1 MSDPTTINGRD
12 TDHPALMAC
21 PATRQKPAPTMRMP
35 GHAPTD
41 VGVRLRDPDEWRE
54 HALAEGPMRDSNDAV
69 VHQNSLVLLGR
80 PSARTRHSRPDA
92 GRHRRDRSQRA
103 RVLAGRLRESVLA
116 PQAGTT
122 VAIGIGVLMSLAP
135 GLLPRTPMAQAVLT
149 GLLVAAMLA
158 IAGVARF
165 VVRRCGIGWNRPN
178 WRAPVLAVT
187 ALLMVGAAVH
197 AGHWQNTLRAAMGTA
212 PIGPGYWLRCGIG
225 AVVIAGVLY
234 GVARGIGW
242 VVRALGRT
250 RAIAAGVVV
259 AAVLG
264 FVGVPSA
271 VDWRRGAYATANA
284 VIDPSVVRPVSATRS
299 GSEDS
304 AVSWPSLGA
313 EGRRFVSGAP
323 RGPVR
328 VYVGLASAPDLETRV
343 ALAVQELERSGGLQ
357 RSHVVIAVPTG
368 SGWIDGN
375 AIRGL
380 DQRFGGDVALVGLQ
394 YSYAPSWV
402 TFVFGREAAVA
413 SARALFTAVEQRI
426 ATLEVRPK
434 LHVYG
439 QSLGALGGSAIFTD
453 DADQDRRTCSV
464 LWAGPPAGEVHRAG
478 ATVLANTSD
487 PVVHWS
493 PSLLWRAP
501 DLRGARADAP
511 IPRWLPVVGFV
522 QATADLLGALDAPP
536 GHGHRYGADQ
546 GTALP
551 DC

>member
-1 MSDPTTINGRD
+1 MRRRNRVLGGRLLLRKLGESTRAPRVGTTI
-12 TDHPALMAC
+12 
-21 PATRQKPAPTMRMP
+21 
-35 GHAPTD
+35 
-41 VGVRLRDPDEWRE
+41 
-54 HALAEGPMRDSNDAV
+54 
-69 VHQNSLVLLGR
+69 
-80 PSARTRHSRPDA
+80 
-92 GRHRRDRSQRA
+92 
-103 RVLAGRLRESVLA
+103 
-116 PQAGTT
+116 
-122 VAIGIGVLMSLAP
+122 AIGIGALMSLAP
-135 GLLPRTPMAQAVLT
+135 GLLPRTPIAQAVLT
-149 GLLVAAMLA
+149 GLLISAMLG
-158 IAGVARF
+158 ITGVVRF
-165 VVRRCGIGWNRPN
+165 VMRRCGAAWARP
-178 WRAPVLAVT
+178 RLRTPVFGVT
-187 ALLMVGAAVH
+187 ALLVIGAAGH
-197 AGHWQNTLRAAMGTA
+197 AGHWQNQLRTAMGTA
-212 PIGPGYWLRCGIG
+212 AIGPDYWLRCAVG
-225 AVVIAGVLY
+225 ATVIAGVLY
-234 GVARGIGW
+234 GVTRGIGW
-242 VVRALGRT
+242 VVRTLGRT
-250 RAIAAGVVV
+250 RALAAAVVA

-284 VIDPSVVRPVSATRS
+284 TIDPTVARPVSATRS
-299 GSEDS
+299 GSADS

-323 RGPVR
+323 QGPVR
-328 VYVGLASAPDLETRV
+328 VYVGLASAPDLESRV
-343 ALAVQELERSGGLQ
+343 ALAVDELERSGGLR

-368 SGWIDGN
+368 SGWIDAN

-380 DQRFGGDVALVGLQ
+380 DQRFDGDVALVGLQ

-402 TFVFGREAAVA
+402 TFAFGREAAVT

-426 ATLEVRPK
+426 ATMEIKPR
-434 LHVYG
+434 LHIYG

-464 LWAGPPAGEVHRAG
+464 LWAGPPAGDVHRTG

-511 IPRWLPVVGFV
+511 IPRWLPVVSFV
-522 QATADLLGALDAPP
+522 QTTADLLAALDAPP
-536 GHGHRYGADQ
+536 GHGHRYGVDQ